1 MYTNMLGFER
11 ENQFTITITTLKI
24 LNMGQVPAPESWKKN
39 QLSRI
44 FAIVLHASVGVFI
57 SRIHVEDHYYAI

>member
-24 LNMGQVPAPESWKKN
+24 LNMGQVPAPES
-39 QLSRI
+39 
-44 FAIVLHASVGVFI
+44 
-57 SRIHVEDHYYAI
+57 